1 MVASLHHQTKTKTK
15 QDEKYSN
22 TENRD
27 LHKPSHLH
35 RFFRSILIITT
46 THTLITTDMKQAT
59 NKMSL
64 SITSIMVKAYMAVS
78 LVWSKADAEYRKL
91 KAINTTSSTHGS
103 VSTTY

>member
-1 MVASLHHQTKTKTK
+1 
-15 QDEKYSN
+15 
-22 TENRD
+22 
-27 LHKPSHLH
+27 
-35 RFFRSILIITT
+35 
-46 THTLITTDMKQAT
+46 MKQAT